1 VSAAPGSRAA
11 KGTRRTHDARATRQ
25 ALLAAAQRLFGH
37 KGYEG
42 TTTREIGEA
51 AGADPALIA
60 RYFGSK
66 ADLYLA
72 AVAADRLADSDGP
85 ADPDSVESPF
95 ADLAEVAEVV
105 LRRTA
110 VHGPGPSLQA
120 LVRDDASPEIR
131 AAATARL
138 IRRMVEPIAAE
149 YEAAGDDRPALRAQ
163 VAVAAVVGVAFGRSL
178 GWFDELHGTDP
189 DELAALL
196 VDALGPQRWG
206 APADSAAP
214 GTY

>member
-1 VSAAPGSRAA
+1 MSPTTRSGPA
-11 KGTRRTHDARATRQ
+11 KGARRAHDADATRQ
-25 ALLAAAQRLFGH
+25 ALLTAAQQLFGIR
-37 KGYEG
+37 GYEG

-51 AGADPALIA
+51 AG
-60 RYFGSK
+60 YFGSK

-72 AVAADRLADSDGP
+72 AVAADRIADSDGP

-95 ADLAEVAEVV
+95 ADLAEVAQVV

-110 VHGPGPSLQA
+110 AHGPGPSLQA

-131 AAATARL
+131 TAATARL

-149 YEAAGDDRPALRAQ
+149 YDAAGDDRPTLRAQ

-178 GWFDELHGTDP
+178 GWFDELKDTDP
-189 DELAALL
+189 DELAGLL
-196 VDALGPQRWG
+196 VEALGPQWWRAAVG
-206 APADSAAP
+206 SVAP
-214 GTY
+214 GRE